1 MFNIRLLSSL
11 LFCTLY
17 LIVSCQSDKPKH
29 ATHKNKIAP
38 ADAVEKPIAVNA
50 KNDTG
55 LIIYLTFDDGPY
67 KTTPK
72 IVSVL
77 EKENIKTSFFI
88 VGSQRDKSPYFD
100 SIYRKNIQNP
110 MFRFYNHSYSHA
122 ITGGRIRRYYR
133 KPENVLADL
142 EKNRAY
148 IPAESKMIRLPGKTI
163 WRTAIRNRRDR
174 MTAKLLALMDERKI
188 NDRIMGWDFSW
199 KKDMSKDINQVDTLI
214 TKIIK
219 KSKKKKPYSNHIV
232 ILTHDYLYNS
242 ETALENLTYLI
253 QQLKNNYHCSF
264 KWAEEYPD

>member
-1 MFNIRLLSSL
+1 VFTSRPIVKIICLV
-11 LFCTLY
+11 LFLY
-17 LIVSCQSDKPKH
+17 SCQQEKKSDVISKTTVVTNEKE
-29 ATHKNKIAP
+29 I
-38 ADAVEKPIAVNA
+38 KPIASNA

-67 KTTPK
+67 KTTPN

-88 VGSQRDKSPYFD
+88 VGSQRDRSPVFD
-100 SIYRKNIQNP
+100 SIYRRNIQNP

-133 KPENVLADL
+133 DAEKVLADL

-148 IPAESKMIRLPGKTI
+148 IPPSSKMIRLPGKTI
-163 WRTAIRNRRDR
+163 WRTSIRNRKDR
-174 MTAKLLALMDERKI
+174 MTAKLLKLMEERNV

-199 KKDMSKDINQVDTLI
+199 KKEMSKDISQVDTLI
-214 TKIIK
+214 AKIVK
-219 KSKKKKPYSNHIV
+219 KSQKKKPYSNHIV

-242 ETALENLTYLI
+242 KTALENLAYLI
-253 QQLKNNYHCSF
+253 EELKNKYHCSF

>member
-1 MFNIRLLSSL
+1 MFIRPLLPFL
-11 LFCTLY
+11 LYTLY
-17 LIVSCQSDKPKH
+17 LLSSCQSDKQKPNAK
-29 ATHKNKIAP
+29 KITLAP
-38 ADAVEKPIAVNA
+38 PDSKEKPIALNA

-122 ITGGRIRRYYR
+122 ITNGRIRRYYR

-148 IPAESKMIRLPGKTI
+148 IPAGSKMIRLPGKTI

-174 MTAKLLALMDERKI
+174 MTAKLLTLMDERKI
-188 NDRIMGWDFSW
+188 DDRIMGWDFSW
-199 KKDMSKDINQVDTLI
+199 KKDMSKDISQVDTLI

-242 ETALENLTYLI
+242 ETALENLSYLI
-253 QQLKNNYHCSF
+253 KQLKNNYHCSF